1 MVHWIFMTLMSLL
14 IPATML
20 FFGKQF
26 VKGAPKEIN
35 NIYGYRTAMSMK
47 NRDTWEFAHKFNGKI
62 WVKWGWIELVVTPIV
77 MLAVLFRSEI
87 VVYTIGLIV
96 MFLQTFPILI
106 SIPLTERAL
115 RQTFNKNGTRK

>member
-1 MVHWIFMTLMSLL
+1 MVHWILMTLLSLL

-26 VKGAPKEIN
+26 IKGAPKEIN

-62 WVKWGWIELVVTPIV
+62 WVKLGWFELVTTPIV
-77 MLAVLFRSEI
+77 MLAVLFRNGT
-87 VVYTIGLIV
+87 VVYTVGLIV
-96 MFLQTFPILI
+96 MLLQVFPILI

-115 RQTFNKNGTRK
+115 RQTFNKDGTRK